1 MRIIA
6 SITTI
11 PSRIEHIRVC
21 LESLLTQTVPVEH
34 IEINVPEKCIR
45 TGEDYVIPEWMKTM
59 EKLKIIRTAD
69 MGAITK
75 VAPTFLRYVDDSET
89 FIWSVDDDWKYPA
102 YTLEKLTCEHDPNN
116 VRILAHS
123 GVDYSDKLQIEYLHG
138 GSRYAQIAEGY
149 TSILY
154 PPRVVKSD
162 FPKYLEAIMKNP
174 DCLKSDD
181 LILGNYFA
189 KIGVKSYLTAFSTQK
204 RLFSFLDKD
213 LIQPYEADKHA
224 LHKQDQGHAIRY
236 VQVMGWLKSQR
247 IYYLTFPVIGV
258 PTIGICMI
266 IKNESHIIHEV
277 LNSTLALIDTFCIL
291 DTGSTDNTIQIV
303 EEFYQKAGI
312 QGEVI
317 RGDWKGFGASR
328 SEALKLCDGKM
339 DYILMIDADDLM
351 GFPPNAKQFLKQVL
365 QQHQPNA
372 VIVPIKRGNIL
383 YERTQIF
390 KASDSW
396 RYVGVLHEYP
406 TNDKQNNKMI
416 RLPSEIFMVG
426 RTLGNRSLQD
436 GNKYLK
442 DAEVILKELEKEPD
456 NDRYVFYLAQS
467 YRDGGNIPEAVKWY
481 KKRVEMGKWKEE
493 QCVSAMNIAKLMHD
507 KEWAWKA
514 HEFNPLR
521 NESLVHYAS
530 QCRAKNMFSLELLAM
545 IMYATTIPK
554 PKENVLFVESDI
566 YEWRMWD
573 ELAIIAFHTGRKDVS
588 KQAGARLLSDN
599 LFPPEQRARIE
610 NNLRA
615 SLS

>member
-11 PSRIEHIRVC
+11 PSRIDQIRVC
-21 LESLLTQTVPVEH
+21 LESLLKQTVPVEH
-34 IEINVPEKCIR
+34 IEINIPDKCIR

-59 EKLKIIRTAD
+59 EKLQIFRTAD
-69 MGAITK
+69 IGAITK
-75 VAPTFLRYVDDSET
+75 VAPTFLRYMDDDET
-89 FIWSVDDDWKYPA
+89 FIWSVDDDWKYPE
-102 YTLEKLTCEHDPNN
+102 YTLEKLTCEHDPAN

-123 GVDYSDKLQIEYLHG
+123 GVNYSDSLQIEYLHG
-138 GSRYAQIAEGY
+138 GSKFVQIAEGY

-154 PPRVVKSD
+154 PPQVAKPD
-162 FPKYLEAIMKNP
+162 FSEYLAAIATNP

-204 RLFSFLDKD
+204 RLFSFLDRD

-236 VQVMGWLKSQR
+236 VQVMGWLKR
-247 IYYLTFPVIGV
+247 KKLLFLTFPITGP
-258 PTIGICMI
+258 PTIGLCMI
-266 IKNESHIIHEV
+266 VKDESHIVHEV
-277 LNSTLALIDTFCIL
+277 LNSTVALIDTFCIL
-291 DTGSTDNTIQIV
+291 DTGSTDNTVGII
-303 EEFYQKAGI
+303 EDFYQKAGI
-312 QGEVI
+312 KGEVV

-351 GFPPNAKQFLKQVL
+351 SFPPNSKAFIQKVL
-365 QQHQPNA
+365 SEHRPNA
-372 VIVPIKRGNIL
+372 AILSIQRGGIF
-383 YERTQIF
+383 YERTQLF
-390 KASDSW
+390 KASDGW

-406 TNDKQNNKMI
+406 TNDNPNNRMV
-416 RLPSEIFMVG
+416 RLPPEIFMIG
-426 RTLGNRSLQD
+426 RTLGNRSKQD

-467 YRDGGNIPEAVKWY
+467 YRDGGNIPEAIKWY

-493 QCVSAMNIAKLMHD
+493 QCVSAMNIARILND

-514 HEFNPLR
+514 HEFNTER

-530 QCRAKNMFSLELLAM
+530 YCRANNMFTPEVLAM

-554 PKENVLFVESDI
+554 PKENVLFVETDI

-573 ELAIIAFHTGRKDVS
+573 ELAVIAFHTGRKDIS
-588 KQAGARLLSDN
+588 KQAGARLLSEN
-599 LFPPEQRARIE
+599 RFPPDQRARIE
-610 NNLRA
+610 NNLKCA
-615 SLS
+615 LN

>member
-1 MRIIA
+1 MRIVA
-6 SITTI
+6 SLTTI
-11 PSRIEHIRVC
+11 PSRIDKIRVC
-21 LESLLTQTVPVEH
+21 LESLLSQTVPVEH
-34 IEINVPEKCIR
+34 IEINIPEKCIR

-59 EKLKIIRTAD
+59 EKLHICRTAD

-75 VAPTFLRYVDDSET
+75 VAPTFLRYMDDPNT
-89 FIWSVDDDWKYPA
+89 FIWSVDDDWKYPE
-102 YTLEKLTCEHDPNN
+102 YTLEKLTCEHDATN

-123 GVDYSDKLQIEYLHG
+123 GVDYSDKLKIEYLHG
-138 GSRYAQIAEGY
+138 GGRYAQIAEGY
-149 TSILY
+149 TSIVY
-154 PPRVVKSD
+154 PPQIVKSD
-162 FPKYLEAIMKNP
+162 FVEYLETTLKNP

-204 RLFSFLDKD
+204 RLFSFLDRD
-213 LIQPYEADKHA
+213 LIQPYEGDKDA

-236 VQVMGWLKSQR
+236 VQVMSWLKSQG

-258 PTIGICMI
+258 PKIGICMI
-266 IKNESHIIHEV
+266 VKNESHIIHEV
-277 LNSTLALIDTFCIL
+277 LNSTLGLIDTFCIL

-303 EEFYQKAGI
+303 EEFYQKAGV

-351 GFPPNAKQFLKQVL
+351 GFPPNGKEFLKQTL

-390 KASDSW
+390 KAGDNW

-406 TNDKQNNKMI
+406 TNDKQNNKI
-416 RLPSEIFMVG
+416 VRLPNEIFMVG
-426 RTLGNRSLQD
+426 RTLGSRSMQD

-442 DAEVILKELEKEPD
+442 DAETILKELEKEPD

-481 KKRVEMGKWKEE
+481 KKRVEMGRWKEE
-493 QCVSAMNIAKLMHD
+493 QCVSAMNIAKLTHD

-514 HEFNPLR
+514 HEFNPQR

-530 QCRAKNMFSLELLAM
+530 YCRSKDMFSPELLAM

-554 PKENVLFVESDI
+554 PKENVLFVENDI

-573 ELAIIAFHTGRKDVS
+573 ELCIIAFYTGRKDVA
-588 KQAGARLLSDN
+588 KQAAAKLLSEN
-599 LFPPEQRARIE
+599 LFPPSQRARIE
-610 NNLRA
+610 QNMKF